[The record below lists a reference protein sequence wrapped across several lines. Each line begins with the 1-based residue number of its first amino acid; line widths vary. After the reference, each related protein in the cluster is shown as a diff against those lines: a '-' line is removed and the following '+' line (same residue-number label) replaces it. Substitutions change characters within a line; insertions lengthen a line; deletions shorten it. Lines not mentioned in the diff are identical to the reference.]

1 MFVSYDFHSQSG
13 DSCDEAILITA
24 GSYNVNGING
34 ESYGANCTEYDAA
47 NGDLQW
53 YSYVPSQDF
62 LVTVST
68 DYAVNNGLD
77 TRFHVYGGS
86 CESLQCVGGDDD
98 SGDGYLSHGTFYAYT
113 GNTYF
118 IAWDDRWGTEDFEFT
133 LTLRKRKN
141 SFHLNLSRGS
151 KMPLKIHLGTRDKLI
166 DRLTPLFPK
175 ENVKRNWYFIIKR
188 EIRFYFDPKKKRYV
202 DGMIYEKV
210 LDRIMKN
217 PTGFHA
223 ETFNLENLL
232 PPV

>member
-1 MFVSYDFHSQSG
+1 MSILKKRRIDYLTDKQYNDLKKKDPKTFKRLQEHQQNFKKVNARIEKLKR
-13 DSCDEAILITA
+13 DEIKTKKLKEELKEWKSDLT
-24 GSYNVNGING
+24 STYN
-34 ESYGANCTEYDAA
+34 
-47 NGDLQW
+47 DLL
-53 YSYVPSQDF
+53 P
-62 LVTVST
+62 L
-68 DYAVNNGLD
+68 N
-77 TRFHVYGGS
+77 
-86 CESLQCVGGDDD
+86 
-98 SGDGYLSHGTFYAYT
+98 
-113 GNTYF
+113 
-118 IAWDDRWGTEDFEFT
+118 EDFEFT
-133 LTLRKRKN
+133 LTLKKRKN